1 MGVTKAPTTRPV
13 WHGPPALKKLLMP
26 IGLLAPHPSN
36 PRRHDLPRIKESLE
50 ALGQQKPIVVVPAG
64 RLNPEFPTIVAGHGT
79 TFAARD
85 LGWTHVAA
93 IESDLADDDIDRFVL
108 ADNRASDQAGYH
120 DDRLAELLAGL
131 ADRNGLDGTGYVRD
145 DLDTLLADLRLR
157 DRRNEQ
163 RGDADAVP
171 SMPTDAV
178 SKPGEVYELGDHPP
192 GPLVT

>member
-131 ADRNGLDGTGYVRD
+131 ADRNGLDGY
-145 DLDTLLADLRLR
+145 RLR
-157 DRRNEQ
+157 
-163 RGDADAVP
+163 A
-171 SMPTDAV
+171 
-178 SKPGEVYELGDHPP
+178 
-192 GPLVT
+192 